1 MHLKLALYT
10 DPDILYT
17 KQILFIIHRLTKF
30 HSLQGEKR
38 FVTERDILLTN
49 LSGSDLLDSLNAIQ
63 AHIVHSTFVF
73 LKEQPAN
80 MVRDHHWRGR
90 STIET
95 DEDGVSRSV
104 YHSIGLGLISQL
116 EGGEKNNG
124 FTKSTQYFVNREHD
138 QIWRCLKQHQDFADF
153 VAESSFPRR
162 YKRASSHCRV
172 TARYW
177 YEYDLEYSLGQ
188 VAQLQNLQQL
198 EELSPRQGVLL
209 TKHCNIVQKLNSLC
223 FL

>member
-1 MHLKLALYT
+1 M
-10 DPDILYT
+10 
-17 KQILFIIHRLTKF
+17 
-30 HSLQGEKR
+30 
-38 FVTERDILLTN
+38 
-49 LSGSDLLDSLNAIQ
+49 Q

-138 QIWRCLKQHQDFADF
+138 QIWKF
-153 VAESSFPRR
+153 VAESSFPQR
-162 YKRASSHCRV
+162 YLYKHASSHCRV

-188 VAQLQNLQQL
+188 VAKLQNLQQL
-198 EELSPRQGVLL
+198 KELSPRQVVLL

-223 FL
+223 VFCEDMVPVCAFTAWATGENHKEQLSGLDDARMETLHLNRIQICVQNVRSHWQFGRLQFQMAGTEY